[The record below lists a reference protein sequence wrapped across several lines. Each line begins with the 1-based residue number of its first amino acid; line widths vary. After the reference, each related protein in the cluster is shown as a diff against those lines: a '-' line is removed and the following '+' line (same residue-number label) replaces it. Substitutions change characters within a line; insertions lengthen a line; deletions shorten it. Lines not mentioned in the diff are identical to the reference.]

1 MCRTK
6 QAGLCLICGTKTT
19 FFDGQDLGLWMA
31 GLALERLVEVI
42 EIWSAFFSDTV
53 DCYGGHEE
61 LNIMH

>member
-42 EIWSAFFSDTV
+42 ENVNRGECVGFRSDLE
-53 DCYGGHEE
+53 CI
-61 LNIMH
+61 LF